1 MKIKYY
7 LCKQRNKRAKKM
19 ATKRFRMNNTR
30 LIEGGNGDNPKLMAQ
45 ALSDG
50 RESLYLEF
58 YLGYSFVESKN
69 GKTYTKVN
77 RECERL
83 GLFLWQAPRTPIER
97 QSNKDALEL
106 AKKIRF
112 ERGQELLERG
122 RGYRVKK
129 EAINLLD
136 YFQTYIDRYTKKD
149 IRMVK
154 LAISRFRDFLND
166 TPEYKKYSKRIKP
179 EQLSRDM
186 VIAFSEY
193 LQSRS
198 RGEGANSLFARF
210 KKVIK
215 YAVEHDII
223 AKNPCLGIVIKTDI
237 NQLKKEILS
246 LDEINQLVGTRDE
259 RQNPDV
265 RRAFL
270 FCLFTGLR
278 FCDVKD
284 LTFENVDFANRL
296 LKFEQSKTKGH
307 SSSSGV
313 VLPLDEGRLRLIG
326 KPSQPDS
333 RGELVFPLPSYNM
346 CLKSVNRWVKAAGIN
361 KHISW
366 HCARHSFAVN
376 VLNNG
381 ANIKTVASLLGHS
394 GLQHT
399 QKYTRAIDSLKQE
412 AIESLPA
419 LNIE

>member
-122 RGYRVKK
+122 RGFRVKK

>member
-97 QSNKDALEL
+97 QSNKDALDL

-166 TPEYKKYSKRIKP
+166 TPEYMFI
-179 EQLSRDM
+179 
-186 VIAFSEY
+186 
-193 LQSRS
+193 
-198 RGEGANSLFARF
+198 
-210 KKVIK
+210 
-215 YAVEHDII
+215 
-223 AKNPCLGIVIKTDI
+223 T
-237 NQLKKEILS
+237 
-246 LDEINQLVGTRDE
+246 
-259 RQNPDV
+259 
-265 RRAFL
+265 
-270 FCLFTGLR
+270 
-278 FCDVKD
+278 
-284 LTFENVDFANRL
+284 
-296 LKFEQSKTKGH
+296 
-307 SSSSGV
+307 
-313 VLPLDEGRLRLIG
+313 
-326 KPSQPDS
+326 
-333 RGELVFPLPSYNM
+333 
-346 CLKSVNRWVKAAGIN
+346 
-361 KHISW
+361 
-366 HCARHSFAVN
+366 
-376 VLNNG
+376 
-381 ANIKTVASLLGHS
+381 
-394 GLQHT
+394 
-399 QKYTRAIDSLKQE
+399 
-412 AIESLPA
+412 
-419 LNIE
+419 

>member
-77 RECERL
+77 RECEWL

>member
-7 LCKQRNKRAKKM
+7 LCKQRNKRANKM

-97 QSNKDALEL
+97 QSNKDALDL

>member
-122 RGYRVKK
+122 RGFRVKK

-223 AKNPCLGIVIKTDI
+223 AKKPCLGIVIKTDI

>member
-1 MKIKYY
+1 
-7 LCKQRNKRAKKM
+7 M

-77 RECERL
+77 RECEWL

>member
-296 LKFEQSKTKGH
+296 LKFEQSKTKRH

-333 RGELVFPLPSYNM
+333 RGELVFPLPNYNM

>member
-7 LCKQRNKRAKKM
+7 ICKQRNKRAKKM

-58 YLGYSFVESKN
+58 YFGYSFVESKN

>member
-97 QSNKDALEL
+97 QSNKDALDL

>member
-1 MKIKYY
+1 
-7 LCKQRNKRAKKM
+7 
-19 ATKRFRMNNTR
+19 MNNTR
-30 LIEGGNGDNPKLMAQ
+30 LIEGGTGDNPKLMAQ

-50 RESLYLEF
+50 RESLFLEY
-58 YLGYSFVESKN
+58 YLGYTFVESKN
-69 GKTYTKVN
+69 GKTYKKAS

-83 GLFLWQAPRTPIER
+83 GLFLWQAPRTPLER
-97 QSNKDALEL
+97 QSNKDALDL

-129 EAINLLD
+129 EAVNFLD
-136 YFQTYIDRYTKKD
+136 FFQTYIDRYTKKD

-154 LAISRFRDFLND
+154 LAFSRFRDFLSD
-166 TPEYKKYSKRIKP
+166 TPEYNKYIKRIKP
-179 EQLSRDM
+179 EHLNRDM
-186 VIAFSEY
+186 MLAFSEY

-223 AKNPCLGIVIKTDI
+223 AKNPCSGIVIKTDVH
-237 NQLKKEILS
+237 QLKKEILS
-246 LDEINQLVGTRDE
+246 LDEINQLVAFHDE
-259 RQNPDV
+259 RQNPDI

-284 LTFENVDFANRL
+284 LTFANVDFANRL
-296 LKFEQSKTKGH
+296 LRFEQSKTKGH

-313 VLPLDEGRLRLIG
+313 VIPLDEGRLRLIG
-326 KPSQPDS
+326 EPPSPES
-333 RGELVFPLPSYNM
+333 RGAVIFPLPSYTM
-346 CLKSVNRWVKAAGIN
+346 CLKSVNRWVKSAGIN

-366 HCARHSFAVN
+366 HCW
-376 VLNNG
+376 G
-381 ANIKTVASLLGHS
+381 
-394 GLQHT
+394 
-399 QKYTRAIDSLKQE
+399 
-412 AIESLPA
+412 
-419 LNIE
+419 